1 MSELPTLNLPE
12 VGADSPSAICM
23 WRETMRRAVSLVLLG
38 ATLCASGCSTI
49 TGGFNIGNLSP
60 NAVLEIGE
68 NAYKAATLS
77 DDDVKKMAASMIKEL
92 DAENTV
98 APPGNPYAKRLEKIV
113 AKHKKEEGLNF
124 NFKVYLTSTV
134 NAFSMADGSIRI
146 FSGLMDKMTDDELL
160 FVIGHEIGHVKHGHR
175 KARLQRG
182 YAAAAA
188 AGAVGQGLAGATA
201 NTGGGIAA
209 TIGGDILAQIT
220 AEVLK
225 AQFSQGDETESDEF
239 GLHLVHKRQRPLES
253 SVTALL
259 KLGDGGGSS
268 SVVDQLTSSH
278 PDPVD
283 RAEHLKELIPTL
295 GGKVP
300 ENLQVARS
308 SAAGESAHEP
318 PAASIGQSE
327 EMHDSAP
334 PAAVQPQGAHA
345 SASEQVF
352 EHEEAPQAAAKPA
365 AKHAIGSA
373 GGNWFLQAGAFSD
386 RGNAEALAASLE
398 AAHHKV
404 SVNECGAL
412 NKVLVGPFPSEE
424 EARASVAEV
433 GAKIGQDLP
442 FVRRSGGC

>member
-1 MSELPTLNLPE
+1 MRKVANL
-12 VGADSPSAICM
+12 VI
-23 WRETMRRAVSLVLLG
+23 LG
-38 ATLCASGCSTI
+38 AMVCASGCSTI
-49 TGGFNIGNLSP
+49 TGGFSMGNLSP
-60 NAVLEIGE
+60 SSVLEIGE

-92 DAENTV
+92 DAENKV
-98 APPGNPYAKRLEKIV
+98 APPGNPYAKRLDKIV
-113 AKHKKEEGLNF
+113 ARHKKEEGLNL
-124 NFKVYLTSTV
+124 NYKVYLTSTV

-146 FSGLMDKMTDDELL
+146 YSGLMDKMTDDELL

-201 NTGGGIAA
+201 NTAGGIAA
-209 TIGGDILAQIT
+209 TIGGDLLAQIT

-239 GLHLVHKRQRPLES
+239 GLHLVHKRKRPLEA

-259 KLGDGGGSS
+259 KLGDGGETS

-300 ENLQVARS
+300 ENLQVAHNTS
-308 SAAGESAHEP
+308 KGESAHEP
-318 PAASIGQSE
+318 PAASLGESDD
-327 EMHDSAP
+327 MHDAP
-334 PAAVQPQGAHA
+334 PVQPQVEHHQVSAHH
-345 SASEQVF
+345 SAGEQVF
-352 EHEEAPQAAAKPA
+352 EHEDGHPAPA
-365 AKHAIGSA
+365 ARLPGNPARVAS
-373 GGNWFLQAGAFSD
+373 GGVWFLQAGAFSD
-386 RGNAEALAASLE
+386 RGNAESLAASLE
-398 AAHHKV
+398 AAHHHV
-404 SVNECGAL
+404 RIEECGAL
-412 NKVLVGPFPSEE
+412 NKVMVGPFASQD
-424 EARASVAEV
+424 EARSSVAEV
-433 GAKIGQDLP
+433 GAKAGNELP
-442 FVRRSGGC
+442 FLKRGGRC